1 MEIPSQ
7 VYQESIY
14 RMSGAH
20 RGTVQRCPVTDMGEQ
35 ESFRAIVSHKNFE
48 EKKKKSVLN
57 IVSLVQFY
65 YIVQKWHIL
74 FVFNFHLT

>member
-48 EKKKKSVLN
+48 EKKKKKRFKYCLFSP
-57 IVSLVQFY
+57 
-65 YIVQKWHIL
+65 IL
-74 FVFNFHLT
+74 LHCPKMAYFICV